1 MNEGTCIH
9 VDVPVYD
16 EIEPESGRDAKNIAP
31 WAFAVVQIREI
42 AGRARVGW
50 CEELMHGVSVGEFCP
65 GHREDSA
72 HEFAQTCWT
81 V

>member
-1 MNEGTCIH
+1 M
-9 VDVPVYD
+9 DVPVYD

-31 WAFAVVQIREI
+31 WALAVVQIREI
-42 AGRARVGW
+42 AGRARVGR
-50 CEELMHGVSVGEFCP
+50 CEELMHGVSVGELCP